1 MLVPMEPAPEPEM
14 ALEPEPATEPAPEP
28 ESAPM
33 ALEPAPEPAVATGKM
48 LCPGC
53 GKALRI
59 RTLAEKH
66 TCARKP
72 RKAWKMDPERL
83 LARRRAAAERRF
95 LARRGGEAAE
105 IRGG

>member
-1 MLVPMEPAPEPEM
+1 MT
-14 ALEPEPATEPAPEP
+14 LEPEPATEPA
-28 ESAPM
+28 AT
-33 ALEPAPEPAVATGKM
+33 LATGKM
-48 LCPGC
+48 QCPGC

-66 TCARKP
+66 SCTRKP

-95 LARRGGEAAE
+95 LARRGVEGVEVA
-105 IRGG
+105 GV